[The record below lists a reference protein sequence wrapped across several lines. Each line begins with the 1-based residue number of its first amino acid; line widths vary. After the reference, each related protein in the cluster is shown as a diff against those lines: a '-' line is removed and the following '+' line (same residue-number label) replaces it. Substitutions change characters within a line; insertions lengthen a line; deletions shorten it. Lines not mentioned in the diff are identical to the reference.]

1 MLKNPTRHLQM
12 CMVCVFVYTRNMKT
26 ITLSE
31 EAYERLKAWKTG
43 GDSFSRVVTRMV
55 PKRGT
60 FGDLEDSFPLLP
72 ELSAEQ
78 SGTMVKSMASP
89 GEP

>member
-1 MLKNPTRHLQM
+1 
-12 CMVCVFVYTRNMKT
+12 MVCVFMYTRNMKT

-43 GDSFSRVVTRMV
+43 KESFSQVVLRLV

-60 FGDLEDSFPLLP
+60 FGDLEDGFRTLP
-72 ELSAEQ
+72 KLSTEN
-78 SGTMVKSMASP
+78 SGMVESMASV
-89 GEP
+89 GER

>member
-1 MLKNPTRHLQM
+1 
-12 CMVCVFVYTRNMKT
+12 MKT

-31 EAYERLKAWKTG
+31 EAYERLKAWKIG
-43 GDSFSRVVTRMV
+43 EDSFSQVVIRMV

-60 FGDLEDSFPLLP
+60 FGDLEDAFQVLP
-72 ELSAEQ
+72 VLSAEQ
-78 SGTMVKSMASP
+78 SGTMLKSMASS

>member
-1 MLKNPTRHLQM
+1 ML
-12 CMVCVFVYTRNMKT
+12 CVFVYARSMKT

-31 EAYERLKAWKTG
+31 AAYERLKAWKAG
-43 GDSFSRVVTRMV
+43 GDSFSQVVLRMV

-60 FGDLEDSFPLLP
+60 FGDLEDAFRTLSK
-72 ELSAEQ
+72 LSAEH
-78 SGTMVKSMASP
+78 SHTMVETIASR